1 MLRASIVIPR
11 VRRLRWTLTP
21 VPCSRAVR
29 DVMAA
34 AVLASLVA
42 PCATESPGAPRVL
55 QRSQWTRHLSLPE
68 MRTCHGPPSMPYR
81 QRRSTLTKGRT
92 AAGPSTAGQQLVT
105 LTRRSR
111 STSRRMWWTQ
121 RAALRP
127 CARRPKRAALL
138 PLLFQTCIL
147 QHNKLNPLKAPSSFA
162 IPRLPPCNRIRV
174 QLPPLQLRHLL
185 LLRLRLCRKMR
196 WRANDGSSPSAAMPQ
211 LSLAPHRSAKP

>member
-34 AVLASLVA
+34 AVLASLSLVA

-105 LTRRSR
+105 RRSR

-121 RAALRP
+121 RAAL
-127 CARRPKRAALL
+127 
-138 PLLFQTCIL
+138 LLFQTCIL
-147 QHNKLNPLKAPSSFA
+147 QHNTLKPLKAPSSFA

-211 LSLAPHRSAKP
+211 LSLAPHRSARP